1 MTQMKLSKKRR
12 AQLQH
17 IIAQYERTR
26 QFPGFAA
33 CLDML
38 DAGADELEW
47 GLGILRNHAAEHV
60 EEFIEALQAP
70 ENESV
75 RWLLLE
81 AVGATHSDAVVPI
94 VATYL
99 QSSDSDLWD
108 WAIRALR
115 EIDTKESRRA
125 LWDARSYVFAT
136 DEETVRFQERLAEV
150 MAERPKPA

>member
-1 MTQMKLSKKRR
+1 MGDAIGKKRR
-12 AQLQH
+12 AQLRH
-17 IIAQYERTR
+17 IIEQYERNR

-47 GLGILRNHAAEHV
+47 GLSILRNHAPEHV
-60 EEFIEALQAP
+60 EEFIQALQSP
-70 ENESV
+70 EHESV

-81 AVGATHSDAVVPI
+81 AVGATHSNAVVPI

-99 QSSDSDLWD
+99 QSSDSDLWY
-108 WAIRALR
+108 WAIRALW
-115 EIDTKESRRA
+115 EIDTKEARRA
-125 LWDARSYVFAT
+125 LWEARSYVFAT
-136 DEETVRFQERLAEV
+136 DEETARFQERLAEV

>member
-1 MTQMKLSKKRR
+1 MKLSKKRR

-38 DAGADELEW
+38 DAGAEELEW
-47 GLGILRNHAAEHV
+47 GLSILRNHAPEHV
-60 EEFIEALQAP
+60 AEFIQALQAP
-70 ENESV
+70 EHESV

-81 AVGATHSDAVVPI
+81 AVGATHSDAVVPLL
-94 VATYL
+94 ATYL
-99 QSSDSDLWD
+99 QGSDSDLWG
-108 WAIRALR
+108 WAIRALL